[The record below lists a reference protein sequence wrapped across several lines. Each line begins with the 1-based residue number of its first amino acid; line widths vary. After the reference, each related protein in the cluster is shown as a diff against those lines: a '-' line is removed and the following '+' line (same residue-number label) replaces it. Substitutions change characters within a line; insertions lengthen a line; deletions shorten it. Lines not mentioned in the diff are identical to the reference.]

1 MHPIHGFSADL
12 NSSLVIFSATLLH
25 LPVSTTHVVSGS
37 IMGVGSA
44 ERVKAV
50 HWDVAR
56 QMVTAWV
63 MTIPCTA
70 LMGALAPRRAQSLL
84 TSAPILNFPFL
95 YLSRK
100 RTAQA
105 LDSSFSRLFIS
116 SRLMAEE
123 PAG

>member
-1 MHPIHGFSADL
+1 M
-12 NSSLVIFSATLLH
+12 LH

-70 LMGALAPRRAQSLL
+70 LMGAISYL
-84 TSAPILNFPFL
+84 IVHNFF
-95 YLSRK
+95 
-100 RTAQA
+100 
-105 LDSSFSRLFIS
+105 
-116 SRLMAEE
+116 
-123 PAG
+123 